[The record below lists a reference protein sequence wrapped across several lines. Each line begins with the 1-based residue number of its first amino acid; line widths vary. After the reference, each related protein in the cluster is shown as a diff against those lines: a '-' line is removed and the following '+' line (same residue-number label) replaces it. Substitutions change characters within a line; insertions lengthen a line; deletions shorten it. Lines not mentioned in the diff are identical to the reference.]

1 MNNLTKRQKLLLKVA
16 ILNLE
21 EINSINGIE
30 NFTKGLNYDDADQ
43 DLSCLAEDMKIEFN
57 L

>member
-43 DLSCLAEDMKIEFN
+43 DLSCLADDMKIEFN